1 MKTRPWACFHPL
13 LLVLTLVNLVTM
25 SSSAIVAS
33 TVVAPVFT
41 VVQTATIV
49 AIPGISSTF
58 TNFGSPSAIIPRP
71 PSPTVPAPP
80 SFSGTLTAPLVFLT
94 SASSEPST
102 SISLPNLSST
112 VPGFRLTSTSTT
124 KPSSSSASS
133 TFLTSTTTP
142 SSSSLVTTEN
152 PSSTVTPVPSNTSK
166 APVIAGSTVGG
177 AAALGVLLIGLWY
190 LLKKRKS
197 VQKTASSWIGNNG
210 SRRSRTSDIERGH
223 ELRNIRTTPGT
234 TGPTNER
241 EMRPNGPLSTV
252 GTISTFAPTL
262 PPFSPNQTFWPVP
275 PYPTGGNSSTINT
288 KPNIV
293 AAPETPPR
301 PRRSDELHL
310 TDAEL
315 LLKRK
320 MEKRAPPTAK
330 NHYPG
335 RQLTPAAQ
343 AVLDRNRSP
352 KPPRW
357 FSKPAGARWE
367 VIRQIQEYG
376 TYSPYDEDS
385 NDVTQLPY
393 PTSDRDLSPE
403 PLNVVKMSSRKKE
416 VSDPYT
422 PTRPPTRGKA
432 FSRTPRGK
440 MATDLYSDE
449 SDDDTKEKARTD
461 ALAALEGNSPYLT
474 TDRAMRRELI
484 GVQRPPQPIFKN
496 PSYGKPL
503 GHRRVSS
510 TGNLNVPKPEMSNLS
525 PSGPLTRQI
534 SRPLGGITSFYSR
547 KSNGEPFSDSLDDV
561 NFEEYRHNEG
571 RRMANSTE
579 LGHLNDGRMPH
590 SYEVQKRH

>member
-1 MKTRPWACFHPL
+1 MKVPLWAWFHPL

-71 PSPTVPAPP
+71 PSPTVPSPP

-94 SASSEPST
+94 SASPEPST

-112 VPGFRLTSTSTT
+112 VPGFGLTSTSTT
-124 KPSSSSASS
+124 KPSSSSALS

-142 SSSSLVTTEN
+142 SSSSLVTTGD
-152 PSSTVTPVPSNTSK
+152 PSSTVTPVPSSTSK

-177 AAALGVLLIGLWY
+177 AAALGALLIGLWY

-223 ELRNIRTTPGT
+223 ELRNVRTTPGT

-241 EMRPNGPLSTV
+241 QMRPNGPLSTV
-252 GTISTFAPTL
+252 GSISTFAPTL
-262 PPFSPNQTFWPVP
+262 PPFSPNQTFWPV
-275 PYPTGGNSSTINT
+275 
-288 KPNIV
+288 V
-293 AAPETPPR
+293 AAPETPRR

-310 TDAEL
+310 TDEEY
-315 LLKRK
+315 LLKRQK
-320 MEKRAPPTAK
+320 EKRVPPTA
-330 NHYPG
+330 YPG

-352 KPPRW
+352 KPPPS
-357 FSKPAGARWE
+357 FSKPAGTHWE
-367 VIRQIQEYG
+367 GIREKQEYG

-403 PLNVVKMSSRKKE
+403 PLNVVKMPSRKKE
-416 VSDPYT
+416 VADPYT

-461 ALAALEGNSPYLT
+461 ALAALEGNSAYLT

-484 GVQRPPQPIFKN
+484 GVHSPPQPIYKN
-496 PSYGKPL
+496 PSYGKTL
-503 GHRRVSS
+503 VHRRVSS
-510 TGNLNVPKPEMSNLS
+510 TGNLNVPKPEMSGSS

-547 KSNGEPFSDSLDDV
+547 KSTGEPFADSLDDV

-571 RRMANSTE
+571 RRKANSTE
-579 LGHLNDGRMPH
+579 LGNLNDGLMPH
-590 SYEVQKRH
+590 SYEVQKHH